1 MLIIVVLIF
10 LEENFGDLS
19 KNFNRLMCTFGF
31 ELLAFTY
38 SLFNYVKI
46 IILQVTPKSE
56 NLQKIRFFFEAII
69 KTHNY
74 FISYQ

>member
-31 ELLAFTY
+31 ELLAFTPF
-38 SLFNYVKI
+38 SIMLCENYYITDNIKVR
-46 IILQVTPKSE
+46 KSTKDTF
-56 NLQKIRFFFEAII
+56 LL
-69 KTHNY
+69 
-74 FISYQ
+74 

>member
-31 ELLAFTY
+31 ELLVLLTPFSIMLCENYYITGNTKVRKSTKDS
-38 SLFNYVKI
+38 SLK
-46 IILQVTPKSE
+46 Q
-56 NLQKIRFFFEAII
+56 
-69 KTHNY
+69 
-74 FISYQ
+74 